1 VNDTHTIACRCG
13 TVRLEVS
20 GPPIIGAECYCT
32 SCRTA
37 SGRIAALPGAP
48 AFQNAEGGTPYALY
62 RKDRVRF
69 LAGIDR
75 LRQYRLRPNA
85 HTRRVVATCCN
96 TPVFT
101 EFASGHWLSLFAT
114 LWPPATRP
122 AMQLRTMTS
131 DLPPEIQLDDRLPNA
146 RTQTLGFFAA
156 LLGAWI
162 AMGFRVPRLDFAKGD
177 LDV

>member
-1 VNDTHTIACRCG
+1 LAETTTLACRCG
-13 TVRLEVS
+13 TVRLAVEKA
-20 GPPIIGAECYCT
+20 PIITAECYCT

-37 SGRIAALPGAP
+37 GARFAALPDAP
-48 AFQNAEGGTPYALY
+48 AFQNAAGGTPYALY

-69 LAGIDR
+69 LAGTDR

-101 EFASGHWLSLFAT
+101 EFASGHWLSLFAV
-114 LWPPATRP
+114 LWPPVTRP

-131 DLPPEIQLDDRLPNA
+131 DLPPEVQLDDRLPNA

-162 AMGFRVPRLDFAKGD
+162 AMGFRVPQLDLAKAD
-177 LDV
+177 LDA